1 MLNIYKT
8 DSKSGFLKITGQNL
22 HRWTCTDVH
31 NYYITVIYVPHFLCL
46 NVVTVTVTEKTFIL
60 ESQLIPAF
68 SFFLKQ
74 SLRATPRI
82 CNDLEVVFN
91 TTVCGLSLPVYGS
104 RSSVSHTASRCPPNR
119 QNQVSQTQNWNFR
132 FSNRRLLCRN
142 SHLWI
147 RYNVFVISSHKN
159 TTIECSFH
167 VCVTTAANRYYCPT

>member
-8 DSKSGFLKITGQNL
+8 DSKSGFLKNYWPKPPQMNL
-22 HRWTCTDVH
+22 HWC
-31 NYYITVIYVPHFLCL
+31 
-46 NVVTVTVTEKTFIL
+46 
-60 ESQLIPAF
+60 SQLLHNCDICTTLSVSQCSNCHNDRKNFFSRLAF

-82 CNDLEVVFN
+82 CNDLEGVFN

-119 QNQVSQTQNWNFR
+119 QNQVSQTQNWNF
-132 FSNRRLLCRN
+132 SLNNRRLLCRN

-147 RYNVFVISSHKN
+147 RYNIFVISSHKN

-167 VCVTTAANRYYCPT
+167 VSVTTAANRYYCPT